1 MNFWNF
7 FGLASK
13 NDILDIKKQLEDMK
27 NLIGVSMTFF
37 DNINTE
43 NNKLKEN
50 ICEEFSTVKEKIID
64 FEDKSTKNQ
73 KIISDVIED
82 IKDKVL
88 KSSVTNKKQLADL
101 NIEIREIAKDT
112 GQISS
117 KVNDIESLISNNKV
131 IKQISKEIK
140 KSQNQLDMLNKDMNT
155 IQEMIRV
162 VWVND
167 ILDTLENQ
175 IFKVKEN

>member
-7 FGLASK
+7 FGLVSK

-27 NLIGVSMTFF
+27 NLIGVSITFF
-37 DNINTE
+37 DNMNTE
-43 NNKLKEN
+43 NNKSKEN
-50 ICEEFSTVKEKIID
+50 IAKEFSTVREKIID
-64 FEDKSTKNQ
+64 FENKSTKNQ
-73 KIISDVIED
+73 KIICDVIED

-88 KSSVTNKKQLADL
+88 KSSVANKKHLADL
-101 NIEIREIAKDT
+101 NIEIRKIAKDT
-112 GQISS
+112 EQISS
-117 KVNDIESLISNNKV
+117 KVDDIESLISNNKV
-131 IKQISKEIK
+131 IKQISKEINE
-140 KSQNQLDMLNKDMNT
+140 SQNQLEMLNKDMNT

-175 IFKVKEN
+175 VSKAK